1 MVPCERITLLQHPGS
16 FQRGDR
22 PTPKPTLTTIDT
34 SRTKKKSFFPGFH
47 SFSYGMQTQCGGQR
61 NDAAQHSTRGLV
73 RKDRINSRMI
83 NFENIKIETDD
94 LHQAAVSG
102 AKIIDRHAH
111 SRSPG
116 AVQRRA
122 SQSRESLP
130 LRHFARNSAQM
141 RRKLQLLD
149 QPQNLA
155 ASQYHGGNIDA
166 D

>member
-1 MVPCERITLLQHPGS
+1 
-16 FQRGDR
+16 
-22 PTPKPTLTTIDT
+22 
-34 SRTKKKSFFPGFH
+34 
-47 SFSYGMQTQCGGQR
+47 
-61 NDAAQHSTRGLV
+61 
-73 RKDRINSRMI
+73 MI
-83 NFENIKIETDD
+83 NFENIKIETGD
-94 LHQAAVSG
+94 LRQAAVSG

-166 D
+166 DVKMLMSFEERDHITPDGSQDCPD